1 MSILGSLNDIK
12 QGMTIIYNNEPHKVV
27 VAKFVRM
34 QQRKPVMQTKLRN
47 LINGKIVEYSFKP
60 GERVE
65 TGDLNFAK
73 VNFLYASGDEY
84 VFMDN
89 TTYEQI
95 SFSKEQLG
103 EQINYLKEGCEV
115 NLASFNGS
123 PINIEL
129 PPKMDFKVVS
139 APEAVRGD
147 SSSGRVM
154 KTAEIET
161 GYEIL
166 VPLFIKDGDVIK
178 VNTETGEYVERVSN

>member
-89 TTYEQI
+89 STYEQI

>member
-89 TTYEQI
+89 STYEQI
-95 SFSKEQLG
+95 SFNKEQLG
-103 EQINYLKEGCEV
+103 EQIKYLKEGCEV

-129 PPKMDFKVVS
+129 PPKMDFKVIS